1 MENRIATII
10 RKSGELCRYFD
21 KNGEEL
27 SEGDYIKDSDGKIRK
42 LYRTENDEL
51 GVDATNP
58 IRIEMGLACEC
69 EAGIYPLEFEEMSV
83 IEKYEG
89 GKE

>member
-1 MENRIATII
+1 MKKHISTII
-10 RKSGELCRYFD
+10 RKSGKLCRYFD
-21 KNGEEL
+21 KNGVEL
-27 SEGDYIKDSDGKIRK
+27 FEGDYIKDSDGKIRR
-42 LYRTENDEL
+42 LYRTENNEL

-58 IRIEMGLACEC
+58 VRIEAGIACEC